1 MATPTTLD
9 ERKFIEKQAE
19 AGKTSPEI
27 AEVLGLS
34 VWTVRK
40 WRQHLKKTKMPF
52 VKWAVR
58 RKDH

>member
-19 AGKTSPEI
+19 AGKTSSEI
-27 AEVLGLS
+27 AKALGLS
-34 VWTVRK
+34 VWTVHK
-40 WRQHLKKTKMPF
+40 WRQRLKKTKAPF
-52 VKWAVR
+52 VKWVVR